1 MSGSA
6 LPLNFTKGALII
18 QENRLGC
25 DDTTRDKGMY
35 TTVKQIMRRR
45 GVVGDDVDNN
55 DNDGHDDDDGDDDDG
70 GCGG

>member
-6 LPLNFTKGALII
+6 LPLNFTKCALII

-35 TTVKQIMRRR
+35 TAVKQIMRRR
-45 GVVGDDVDNN
+45 GVVGDDDDDNS
-55 DNDGHDDDDGDDDDG
+55 HDDDDGNDDDG